1 MTRLLTLMGSGET
14 APTMVKVHR
23 AIFEKMGETA
33 TPAKSLFLDTPFG
46 FQENAAEL
54 CVKTL
59 DYFASSIVRPLTVAG
74 IARIDTMTVTERE
87 AAFSRL
93 AQALVIFA
101 GPGSPTYTLKQWAPT
116 PIRTI
121 LADKL
126 RLGGALTFSS
136 AAVLTLGAATVPVYE
151 IYKAGEDPY
160 WLEGLNVLAEVG
172 INAAVIPHY
181 NNAEGGHHDT
191 RFCYL
196 GERRLSVLEK
206 TLAADHN
213 DAYVLGLDE
222 HTGVM
227 VDLDAGSAQVVGLG
241 VMTIRRKGASV
252 EIPTGTTLDLEVLIA
267 GKVGASSS
275 STSLSVAGNAGKGDA
290 ALGDAQSLEVPA
302 GSLAEEIDRCVLGF
316 ESALSSGDAL
326 AAATQ
331 ALTLDDAI
339 EMWSKDMLQSRD
351 PERAKAAL
359 RSMIVRLGDA
369 AVGGLRDPRETLGP
383 LVEVALK
390 ARLEVRAAKRFDLS
404 DLIRDGLADCGI
416 EVRDT
421 PQGQTWDLKPE

>member
-23 AIFEKMGETA
+23 AIFEKLGDAA

-46 FQENAAEL
+46 FQENAADL

-74 IARIDTMTVTERE
+74 IGRIDTMSVAERE

-93 AQALVIFA
+93 AQAVVLFA

-136 AAVLTLGAATVPVYE
+136 AAVLTLGVATVPVYE

-160 WLEGLNVLAEVG
+160 WLEGLNVLAELG

-196 GERRLSVLEK
+196 GERRLSSLERS
-206 TLAADHN
+206 LAADHS

-227 VDLDAGSAQVVGLG
+227 IDLDAGSAQVVGLG
-241 VMTIRRKGASV
+241 VMTIRRNGVSV
-252 EIPTGTTLDLEVLIA
+252 EIPTGTTLALELLVA
-267 GKVGASSS
+267 GDVGASSS
-275 STSLSVAGNAGKGDA
+275 KAIS
-290 ALGDAQSLEVPA
+290 LGDKEATPSSDPQASDVPA
-302 GSLAEEIDRCVLGF
+302 GSLAEEIDRCVLAF
-316 ESALSSGDAL
+316 ESALSTGDAN
-326 AAATQ
+326 AAALQ
-331 ALTLDDAI
+331 ALTLDDAM

-383 LVEVALK
+383 VIEVALK

-404 DLIRDGLADCGI
+404 DLIRDGLAECGI

-421 PQGQTWDLKPE
+421 PQGQTWDLKAE

>member
-1 MTRLLTLMGSGET
+1 VTRMLTLMGSGET

-23 AIFEKMGETA
+23 AIFEKMGDSA
-33 TPAKSLFLDTPFG
+33 IPAKSLFLDTPFG

-74 IARIDTMTVTERE
+74 IGRIDTMSVAERE

-93 AQALVIFA
+93 AQAAVIFA

-206 TLAADHN
+206 SLAADHN

-227 VDLDAGSAQVVGLG
+227 IDLDAGSAQVVGLG
-241 VMTIRRKGASV
+241 VMTIRRNGVSV

-267 GKVGASSS
+267 GDAGASSS
-275 STSLSVAGNAGKGDA
+275 STTSLAIGADGSAPSGDA
-290 ALGDAQSLEVPA
+290 PTLEVPA

-316 ESALSSGDAL
+316 ESALSTGDAT

-383 LVEVALK
+383 VVEVALK

-421 PQGQTWDLKPE
+421 PQGQTWDLKAP

>member
-23 AIFEKMGETA
+23 AIFEKVGDTA

-74 IARIDTMTVTERE
+74 IGRIDTMSVAERE

-93 AQALVIFA
+93 AQAAVVFA

-172 INAAVIPHY
+172 MNAAVIPHY

-206 TLAADHN
+206 SLAADHN
-213 DAYVLGLDE
+213 NAYVLGLDE

-227 VDLDAGSAQVVGLG
+227 IDLDAGSAQVVGLG
-241 VMTIRRKGASV
+241 VMTIRRNGVSV
-252 EIPTGTTLDLEVLIA
+252 EIPTGTTLGIEVLIA
-267 GKVGASSS
+267 GDAGASSA
-275 STSLSVAGNAGKGDA
+275 SVSMSVGDKGA
-290 ALGDAQSLEVPA
+290 TTGGSQTTNPEVPA

-316 ESALSSGDAL
+316 ESALSTGDAN

-383 LVEVALK
+383 VIEVALK

-421 PQGQTWDLKPE
+421 PQGQTWNLKEG

>member
-23 AIFEKMGETA
+23 AIFEKMGDSA
-33 TPAKSLFLDTPFG
+33 TPAKNLFLDTPFG

-59 DYFASSIVRPLTVAG
+59 DYFASSILRPLTVAG
-74 IARIDTMTVTERE
+74 IGRIDTMSVAERE

-93 AQALVIFA
+93 AQAVVVFA

-116 PIRTI
+116 PVRTI

-136 AAVLTLGAATVPVYE
+136 AAVLTLGVATVPVYE

-196 GERRLSVLEK
+196 GERRLSLLEK
-206 TLAADHN
+206 KLASDHN

-227 VDLDAGSAQVVGLG
+227 IDLDAGSAQVVGLG
-241 VMTIRRKGASV
+241 VMTIRRSGVSV
-252 EIPTGTTLDLEVLIA
+252 EIPTGTTLGLEVLIA
-267 GKVGASSS
+267 GDAGASSS
-275 STSLSVAGNAGKGDA
+275 ATSVSGADKGGA
-290 ALGDAQSLEVPA
+290 PSGDAQTLEVPA
-302 GSLAEEIDRCVLGF
+302 GSLAEEIDRCVVGF
-316 ESALSSGDAL
+316 ESALSIRDANG
-326 AAATQ
+326 AATQ

-359 RSMIVRLGDA
+359 RSMIVRLGEA

-383 LVEVALK
+383 VVEVALK

-404 DLIRDGLADCGI
+404 DLIRDGLAECGI

-421 PQGQTWDLKPE
+421 PQGQTWDLKTQG

>member
-23 AIFEKMGETA
+23 AIFEKVGDTA

-74 IARIDTMTVTERE
+74 IGRIDTMSVAERE

-93 AQALVIFA
+93 AQAAVVFA

-172 INAAVIPHY
+172 MNAAVIPHY

-206 TLAADHN
+206 SLAADHN
-213 DAYVLGLDE
+213 NAYVLGLDE

-227 VDLDAGSAQVVGLG
+227 IDLDAGSAQVVGLG
-241 VMTIRRKGASV
+241 VMTIRRNGVSV
-252 EIPTGTTLDLEVLIA
+252 EIPTGTTLGIEVLIA
-267 GKVGASSS
+267 GDAGASSA
-275 STSLSVAGNAGKGDA
+275 SVSMSVGDKGA
-290 ALGDAQSLEVPA
+290 TTGGSQTTNPEVPA

-316 ESALSSGDAL
+316 ESALSTGDAN

-383 LVEVALK
+383 VIEVALK

-421 PQGQTWDLKPE
+421 PQGQTWNLNEG

>member
-23 AIFEKMGETA
+23 AIFEKMGDVA

-74 IARIDTMTVTERE
+74 IGRIDTMSVAERE

-93 AQALVIFA
+93 AQAAVVFA

-206 TLAADHN
+206 SLAADHN

-227 VDLDAGSAQVVGLG
+227 IDLDAGSAQVVGLG
-241 VMTIRRKGASV
+241 VMTIRRNGVSV
-252 EIPTGTTLDLEVLIA
+252 EIPTGTTLGLEVLIA
-267 GKVGASSS
+267 GDAGASSVS
-275 STSLSVAGNAGKGDA
+275 ISVGDKA
-290 ALGDAQSLEVPA
+290 APTDGTQTTNPEAPA

-316 ESALSSGDAL
+316 ESALSAGDAN

-383 LVEVALK
+383 VIEVALK

-404 DLIRDGLADCGI
+404 DLIRDGLAECGI

-421 PQGQTWDLKPE
+421 PQGQTWDLKAAE

>member
-1 MTRLLTLMGSGET
+1 VTRLLTLMGSGET

-23 AIFEKMGETA
+23 AIFEKMGDSA

-74 IARIDTMTVTERE
+74 IGRIDTMSVAERE

-93 AQALVIFA
+93 AQAAVIFA

-206 TLAADHN
+206 SLAADHN
-213 DAYVLGLDE
+213 GAYVLGLDE

-227 VDLDAGSAQVVGLG
+227 IDLDAGSAQVVGLG
-241 VMTIRRKGASV
+241 VMTIRRNGVSV

-267 GKVGASSS
+267 GDAGASSS
-275 STSLSVAGNAGKGDA
+275 STTSLAIGADGSAPSGDTPTP
-290 ALGDAQSLEVPA
+290 EVPA

-316 ESALSSGDAL
+316 ESALSTGDAN

-383 LVEVALK
+383 VVEVALK

-421 PQGQTWDLKPE
+421 PQGQTWDLKAP